1 MLGIVAPFLKGMGIG
16 ASLIIAIGA
25 QNAYVLTQGL
35 RRNNQYIVAL
45 LCSLIDAVLITVG
58 VAGMGLLITS
68 TPLLLEIAAWGGALF
83 LFWYGLNAFREAVN
97 PGVLKLKQEVGSDTL
112 KKAVVTTLA
121 ISLLNPHVYLDT
133 VVLLGSI
140 GGRYPEETRLWFGL
154 GAVLS
159 SFLWFFALSL
169 GAKWLAPLFKR
180 PVAWR
185 VLDCLV
191 GVIMWAIA
199 ASLVSQAISY

>member
-1 MLGIVAPFLKGMGIG
+1 MFGVVAPFLKGMGIG

-35 RRNNQYIVAL
+35 RRNNQFVVAF
-45 LCSLIDAVLITVG
+45 LCSLVDAVLIALG

-68 TPLLLEIAAWGGALF
+68 NPLLLVFAAWGGAVF
-83 LFWYGLNAFREAVN
+83 LFCYGLNAFRAAVN
-97 PGVLKLKQEVGSDTL
+97 PEVLKSRQEAGADTL
-112 KKAVVTTLA
+112 KKAVITTLGV
-121 ISLLNPHVYLDT
+121 SLLNPHVYLDT

-159 SFLWFFALSL
+159 SFLWFFSLSL

-180 PVAWR
+180 PISWR

-191 GVIMWAIA
+191 GLIMWAIA
-199 ASLVSQAISY
+199 ISLVRQAMA

>member
-35 RRNNQYIVAL
+35 RRNNQFVVAF
-45 LCSLIDAVLITVG
+45 LCSLVDAVLIALG
-58 VAGMGLLITS
+58 VAGMGLVITS
-68 TPLLLEIAAWGGALF
+68 NPLLLVFAAWGGAGF
-83 LFWYGLNAFREAVN
+83 LFWYGLNAFRAAVN
-97 PGVLKLKQEVGSDTL
+97 PEVLKLRQEAGADTL
-112 KKAVVTTLA
+112 KKAVITTLGV
-121 ISLLNPHVYLDT
+121 SLLNPHVYLDT

-159 SFLWFFALSL
+159 SFLWFFSLSL

-180 PVAWR
+180 PISWR

-191 GVIMWAIA
+191 GLIMWAIA
-199 ASLVSQAISY
+199 ISLVRQAMA